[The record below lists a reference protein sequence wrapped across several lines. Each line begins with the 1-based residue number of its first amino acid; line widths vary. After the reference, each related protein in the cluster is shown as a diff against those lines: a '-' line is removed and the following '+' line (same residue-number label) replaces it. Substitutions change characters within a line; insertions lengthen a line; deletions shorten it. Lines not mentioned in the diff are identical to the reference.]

1 MPVFFCYIKR
11 EAVAIQGFHL
21 THSVL
26 ACGFVNGSPALLPV
40 LSLCPGQ
47 VLFCHQDQV
56 AAAPPS
62 VSVAARGDTPSAKW
76 ISLIGR
82 VIYRCFALLGIMAV

>member
-1 MPVFFCYIKR
+1 MSVSL
-11 EAVAIQGFHL
+11 AVLSLEIQGFHL

-26 ACGFVNGSPALLPV
+26 ACVFVNGSLAFLPV
-40 LSLCPGQ
+40 LSLHPGQ
-47 VLFCHQDQV
+47 VLFCHRDQV

-76 ISLIGR
+76 ISLIGW
-82 VIYRCFALLGIMAV
+82 VIY